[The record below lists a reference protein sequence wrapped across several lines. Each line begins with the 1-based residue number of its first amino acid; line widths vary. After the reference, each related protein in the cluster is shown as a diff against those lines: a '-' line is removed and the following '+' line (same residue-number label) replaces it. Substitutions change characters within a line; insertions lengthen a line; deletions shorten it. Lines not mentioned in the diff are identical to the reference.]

1 MASLMLIA
9 IGSALCSNV
18 VLSQFLGICSFLGVS
33 KKTETAAGMGGAVVF
48 VITIASFVAG
58 LLYKFILVPTHFEY
72 LKTIVFILVI
82 AALVQIVEMFLK
94 KFVPSLYKALGVYLP
109 LITTN
114 CAVLG
119 VALNNVKYEYSIL
132 ESVVNGFATG
142 VGYLIAIVLLA
153 GIREK
158 MEYNDIPENPKNAIA
173 ISAAVSRTI
182 GIPWKDSG
190 ISLFSIFSRIP
201 ASNTIAIR

>member
-119 VALNNVKYEYSIL
+119 VALTNVQDEYNIL
-132 ESVVNGFATG
+132 QGTINGFATA
-142 VGYLIAIVLLA
+142 VGFTISITLMA

-158 MEYNDIPENPKNAIA
+158 IQYNDIPDAFKGFPTVLLTAGLMAIA
-173 ISAAVSRTI
+173 FF
-182 GIPWKDSG
+182 GFSG
-190 ISLFSIFSRIP
+190 LIK
-201 ASNTIAIR
+201 

>member
-48 VITIASFVAG
+48 VITIASFVAS

-119 VALNNVKYEYSIL
+119 VALTNVQKEYSII
-132 ESVVNGFATG
+132 EGVVNGIGTS
-142 VGYLIAIVLLA
+142 VGFLIAIVIMA

-158 MEYNDIPENPKNAIA
+158 MEYNDISESFQGTPIVLITACLMAIA
-173 ISAAVSRTI
+173 FC
-182 GIPWKDSG
+182 GFSG
-190 ISLFSIFSRIP
+190 LI
-201 ASNTIAIR
+201 